1 MLRSLRSLAI
11 AGALALIG
19 AVWTAEV
26 SAQVTTGS
34 MRGSVLDSAGTP
46 IQGARVTATH
56 TPSGTIYQS
65 TTRADGGFIIP
76 GMRVGGPYTVEAT
89 RIGFARQSRSGLSVG
104 LGVSTDVVFRLG
116 ALATQL
122 SAVTVTSTGTEISA
136 TRTGAAT
143 SVPQQALEQLPTIS
157 RRIDDFTRLT
167 PQASGSS
174 FAGVDNR
181 LNNIMVD
188 GAYFNN
194 SFGLGGQPGDRTG
207 VAPISLDAIEAVQV
221 SIAPYDVRQGN
232 FVGAAVNTVT
242 KSGTN
247 DFSGSVYYLQ
257 RDNDLVGKK
266 IGGRKFN
273 PGTFDFSQVGA
284 RIGGPLLKNKLFFFA
299 SFESD
304 GITEPGTTFRAL
316 QPGETSGGQVTRV
329 SAADLDALSS
339 YLSTNFGYDPGP
351 YEGYQ
356 HETPSLRL
364 TAKLDYAM
372 NDKNKF
378 SLRYTKLDSKTDVLL
393 SNSSSLGWGSRRSSL
408 TGLNF
413 QNSNYQILENIESV
427 VGEWNAVIGS
437 NMSNN
442 MIVGYTKNDESRD
455 VRGGIVNGKPFPFV
469 DILDASQVY
478 TSFGFEPFTPNN
490 ELRYNSQQFQNNFT
504 IYGDKNDLTFGV
516 SVERYESENVFF
528 PGSQSVYI
536 YNSLADFYKDAND
549 YLANPN
555 RTTSPVS
562 LRRFQVRYA
571 NQPGMEKP
579 VQPLEV
585 LFAGVY
591 AQNEYRPSRNLT
603 TTFGLR
609 VEQARFGETGFE
621 NPLANNMIF
630 RDENGEAQQYETQAL
645 PKPSLLFSPRFGFNW
660 DVNGEGIT
668 QVRGGTGVFTGRP
681 AYVWIS
687 NQIGNNGVLTG
698 FEQYDNVNTR
708 PFHPDPDKYKPTT
721 VTGAPA
727 ASYELAL
734 TDKNFKFPQILRTNL
749 AVDRK
754 LPFGTTG
761 TVELLVAQDINGIY
775 YIDANL
781 STADGKF
788 NGPDQRPRWSIDD
801 CPTVTGTQQRI
812 NCNVTSAVVLKNQDV
827 GRSWNLSASL
837 EKAFANGFFAKA
849 AYSYGL
855 SRNTVDAGS
864 IAFGSWNGNQQVN
877 GPNTPGLGF
886 SGASQ
891 GHRYFLTAAYTR
903 KFLPIGPTGISFF
916 LNSFQ
921 GNGSYVYGGDF
932 NGDGGTG
939 NDLLYIP
946 KDASEMRFLAI
957 TGSAPFTVAQQIE
970 AFEKFIQQDRYL
982 RNRRGQ
988 YAERGGVFTPMT
1000 TRMDVS
1006 LTQDIVQ
1013 SVMGKPNKL
1022 QIRMDLLNF
1031 TNMFNSDW
1039 GRSWSFTSASPL
1051 VPAGVDASGVPQFRM
1066 RTIGTSLLDRS
1077 FQRNFGIGDVWRMQL
1092 GVRYTFN

>member
-11 AGALALIG
+11 AGALALVG
-19 AVWTAEV
+19 ALWTADV

-34 MRGSVLDSAGTP
+34 MRGSVVDSAGNP
-46 IQGARVTATH
+46 IQSARVTATH

-76 GMRVGGPYTVEAT
+76 GLRVGGPYTVEAT
-89 RIGFARQSRSGLSVG
+89 RIGFARQSRSGLNVG
-104 LGVSTDVVFRLG
+104 LGVSTDVTFRLG

-122 SAVTVTSTGTEISA
+122 SAVTVTSTGSEISQ
-136 TRTGAAT
+136 TRTGAVT
-143 SVPQQALEQLPTIS
+143 SVPLQALEQLPTIS

-257 RDNDLVGKK
+257 RDNDMVGKK
-266 IGGRKFN
+266 IGGRAFN

-284 RIGGPLLKNKLFFFA
+284 RIGGPLIKNKLFFFA

-316 QPGETSGGQVTRV
+316 QPGETQGGQVTRV
-329 SAADLDALSS
+329 RASSLDSLSNF
-339 YLSTNFGYDPGP
+339 LSQNFGYATGP
-351 YEGYQ
+351 YQGYD

-393 SNSSSLGWGSRRSSL
+393 SNSNSLGFGNRRSSL
-408 TGLNF
+408 LALNF
-413 QNSNYQILENIESV
+413 QNSNYQVLENIESV

-442 MIVGYTKNDESRD
+442 MIIGYTKNDESRD
-455 VRGGIVNGKPFPFV
+455 VRGGLTGGKPFPLV
-469 DILDASQVY
+469 DILDQSATY

-504 IYGDKNDLTFGV
+504 IYGDRNDFTLGV
-516 SVERYESENVFF
+516 SVERYESENIFF
-528 PGSQSVYI
+528 PGSQSVYV
-536 YNSLADFYKDAND
+536 YNSLSDFYRDAND

-555 RTTSPVS
+555 RTVSPVT
-562 LRRFQVRYA
+562 LPIFQVRYA

-591 AQNEYRPSRNLT
+591 AQNEFRPTRNLT

-609 VEQARFGETGFE
+609 VEQARFGDTGFE
-621 NPLANNMIF
+621 NPLANAMVF
-630 RDENGEAQQYETQAL
+630 RDENGVAQQYETQAL

-660 DVNGEGIT
+660 DVAGEGTT

-698 FEQYDNVNTR
+698 FEDFRGVTTR
-708 PFHPDPDKYKPTT
+708 PFHPDPDKYKPAA

-727 ASYELAL
+727 ATYELAL

-761 TVELLVAQDINGIY
+761 TVELLLAQDINGIY
-775 YIDANL
+775 YVNANL
-781 STADGKF
+781 SPADGKF
-788 NGPDQRPRWSIDD
+788 NGPDQRPRWFVDD
-801 CPTVTGTQQRI
+801 CPASGVQQRI
-812 NCNVTSAVVLKNQDV
+812 NCSVTSAVVLKNQDV

-837 EKAFANGFFAKA
+837 EKAFTNGFFAKA

-855 SRNTVDAGS
+855 SRNTVDPGS
-864 IAFGSWNGNQQVN
+864 IAFGSWNGNAQVN
-877 GPNTPGLGF
+877 GPNNPGLGF

-891 GHRYFLTAAYTR
+891 GHRYFLTAAYT
-903 KFLPIGPTGISFF
+903 KKLLPIGPTGISFF

-932 NGDGGTG
+932 NGDGGTS
-939 NDLLYIP
+939 NDLLYVP
-946 KDASEMRFLAI
+946 KDASEMRFLPI
-957 TGSAPFTVAQQIE
+957 TGSAPFSVAQQIE

-982 RNRRGQ
+982 RNNRGE
-988 YAERGGVFTPMT
+988 YVKRGGIFTPMT
-1000 TRMDVS
+1000 ARMDVS

-1013 SVMGKPNKL
+1013 NVMGKPNKL
-1022 QIRMDLLNF
+1022 QVRMDLLNF

-1039 GRSWSFTSASPL
+1039 GRSWSFTSSTPL

-1066 RTIGTSLLDRS
+1066 RTIGSSLLNRS

>member
-11 AGALALIG
+11 AGALALVG
-19 AVWTAEV
+19 ALWTADV

-65 TTRADGGFIIP
+65 TTRADGGFILP
-76 GMRVGGPYTVEAT
+76 GLRVGGPYTVEAT

-104 LGVSTDVVFRLG
+104 LGVSTDVTFRMG
-116 ALATQL
+116 AIATQL
-122 SAVTVTSTGTEISA
+122 STVTVTSTGTEISA

-143 SVPQQALEQLPTIS
+143 SIPKQALEQLPTIS

-257 RDNDLVGKK
+257 RDNDMVGTK
-266 IGGRKFN
+266 IGGRTFN

-316 QPGETSGGQVTRV
+316 QPGETQGGQVTRV
-329 SAADLDALSS
+329 RATSLDSLSS
-339 YLSTNFGYDPGP
+339 FLSTNFGYATGP
-351 YEGYQ
+351 YEGYD
-356 HETPSLRL
+356 HETPSMRL

-393 SNSSSLGWGSRRSSL
+393 SNSNSLGFGNRRTSL
-408 TGLNF
+408 LGLNF

-455 VRGGIVNGKPFPFV
+455 VRGGLTGGKPFPFV
-469 DILDASQVY
+469 DILDQSATY

-504 IYGDKNDLTFGV
+504 IYGDKNDFTLGV

-528 PGSQSVYI
+528 PGSQSVYV
-536 YNSLADFYKDAND
+536 YNSLSDFYRDAND

-555 RTTSPVS
+555 RTTSPVT
-562 LRRFQVRYA
+562 LPIFQVRYA

-645 PKPSLLFSPRFGFNW
+645 PTPSFLFSPRFGFNW
-660 DVNGEGIT
+660 DVNGEGVT

-698 FEQYDNVNTR
+698 FEDFRGVTTR
-708 PFHPDPDKYKPTT
+708 PFHPDPDKYKPSS

-761 TVELLVAQDINGIY
+761 TVELLLAQDINGIY
-775 YIDANL
+775 YVNANL
-781 STADGKF
+781 SQADGKF
-788 NGPDQRPRWSIDD
+788 NGPDQRPRWFVDD
-801 CPTVTGTQQRI
+801 CPTVSGTQQRI
-812 NCNVTSAVVLKNQDV
+812 NCSVTSAVVLKNQDV

-864 IAFGSWNGNQQVN
+864 IAFGSWNGNPNVN
-877 GPNTPGLGF
+877 GPNNPGAGL
-886 SGASQ
+886 SGTSQ
-891 GHRYFLTAAYTR
+891 GHRYFLTAAYT
-903 KFLPIGPTGISFF
+903 KQFLPIGPTGISFF

-921 GNGSYVYGGDF
+921 GNGSYLYGGDF

-939 NDLLYIP
+939 NDLIYIP
-946 KDASEMRFLAI
+946 KDASEMRFLPI
-957 TGSAPFTVAQQIE
+957 TGSAPFTAAQQND
-970 AFEKFIQQDRYL
+970 AFEKFIQQDRHL

-1039 GRSWSFTSASPL
+1039 GRSWSFTSSSPL

>member
-11 AGALALIG
+11 AGALALVG
-19 AVWTAEV
+19 ALWTAEV

-65 TTRADGGFIIP
+65 TTRADGGFILP
-76 GMRVGGPYTVEAT
+76 GLRVGGPYTVEAT

-104 LGVSTDVVFRLG
+104 LGVSTDVTFKMG
-116 ALATQL
+116 AIATQL
-122 SAVTVTSTGTEISA
+122 SAVTVTSTGTEISQ

-143 SVPQQALEQLPTIS
+143 SIPQQALEQLPTIS

-257 RDNDLVGKK
+257 RDNDMVGTK
-266 IGGRKFN
+266 IGGRAFN

-284 RIGGPLLKNKLFFFA
+284 RIGGPLIKNKLFFFA

-329 SAADLDALSS
+329 RATALDSLSS
-339 YLSTNFGYDPGP
+339 FLSTNFGYATGP
-351 YEGYQ
+351 YEGYS
-356 HETPSLRL
+356 HETPSMRL

-408 TGLNF
+408 QSLNF
-413 QNSNYQILENIESV
+413 QNSNYQILENLESV

-455 VRGGIVNGKPFPFV
+455 VRGGIVNGKPFPLV
-469 DILDASQVY
+469 DVLEGNDVF

-504 IYGDKNDLTFGV
+504 IYGDKNDFTLGV

-528 PGSQSVYI
+528 PGSQSVYV
-536 YNSLADFYKDAND
+536 YRSLNDFYTDAND

-609 VEQARFGETGFE
+609 VEQARFGDTGFE

-645 PKPSLLFSPRFGFNW
+645 PTPSLLFSPRFGFNW
-660 DVNGEGIT
+660 DVAGEGVT

-687 NQIGNNGVLTG
+687 NQVGNNGVLTG

-708 PFHPDPDKYKPTT
+708 PFHPDPDKYKPSS

-761 TVELLVAQDINGIY
+761 TVELLLAQDINGIY
-775 YIDANL
+775 YVDGNL

-788 NGPDQRPRWSIDD
+788 NGPDQRPRWSVDD
-801 CPTVTGTQQRI
+801 CPTVSGTQQRI
-812 NCNVTSAVVLKNQDV
+812 NCNVTSAVILKNQDV

-864 IAFGSWNGNQQVN
+864 IAFGSWNGNQHVN
-877 GPNTPGLGF
+877 GPNTPGVGF

-891 GHRYFLTAAYTR
+891 GHRYFLTAAYT
-903 KFLPIGPTGISFF
+903 KQFLPIGPTGISFF

-921 GNGSYVYGGDF
+921 GNGSYVYGGDM
-932 NGDGGTG
+932 NGDGGTS

-946 KDASEMRFLAI
+946 KDASEMRFLPV
-957 TGSAPFTVAQQIE
+957 TGSAPFTAAQQID

-988 YAERGGVFTPMT
+988 YVERGGIFTPMT

-1022 QIRMDLLNF
+1022 QVRMDLLNF

-1039 GRSWSFTSASPL
+1039 GRSWSFTSTTPL
-1051 VPAGVDASGVPQFRM
+1051 VPAGVDASGVPQFQM
-1066 RTIGTSLLDRS
+1066 RRIGSSLLDRS